1 MKSKKRSGLTHAG
14 ATLMLAALLPGCA
27 GTGPTGQVA
36 SVPANVPAIESN
48 VARQGYFYTGGR
60 YVGDSGREVMV
71 GQMYVE
77 VWVPREVRQPY
88 PIVFFHGA
96 SSTGTTWMQT
106 PDGRRGW
113 AHYFV
118 DQGYIVYITDQP
130 ARGRSAY
137 DVQHQGK
144 QIRAPAAGA
153 ERNSTATAEL
163 GSWPQAK
170 LHTQYP
176 GEGANRGRRG
186 NPVFDAGHARAVPYL
201 ASNAETQTLV
211 QNAAAALL
219 DRIGPA
225 ILVTHSQAGPFGW
238 LIADARPKLVKGI
251 VAVEPSGPPF
261 EGAVLSKGPARA
273 WGPTEIRITYD
284 PPVSDPKELQREK
297 QAKPDGPDL
306 VSCTLQAGTPR
317 TLPNLRGIPI
327 VIITGEASY
336 HAPYDHCTA
345 KYLAQAGVANEHVR
359 LEARGIHGNGHGIP
373 SELNNLVTAK
383 LVDDWLRAKVR

>member
-1 MKSKKRSGLTHAG
+1 MALTNI
-14 ATLMLAALLPGCA
+14 LAALAFAALLAGCA
-27 GTGPTGQVA
+27 GTSPTGKSA
-36 SVPANVPAIESN
+36 TVPAGVPAIESN
-48 VARQGYFYTGGR
+48 VARQGYFYVGGR
-60 YVGDSGREVMV
+60 YVGEPGREAMI

-88 PIVFFHGA
+88 PLVFFHGA

-113 AHYFV
+113 AHFFV
-118 DQGYIVYITDQP
+118 DQGYIVYI
-130 ARGRSAY
+130 RRSMYNA
-137 DVQHQGK
+137 QHQGK
-144 QIRAPAAGA
+144 QTFAVASNT
-153 ERNSTATAEL
+153 ERNNASPAEL

-176 GEGANRGRRG
+176 GEGPNRGKRG
-186 NPVFDAGHARAVPYL
+186 NPVFDAAYARTVAYL
-201 ASNAETQTLV
+201 ASNAETQQLV
-211 QNAAAALL
+211 QNAGAALL

-225 ILVTHSQAGPFGW
+225 VLVTHSQAGPFGW
-238 LIADARPKLVKGI
+238 LLADARPRLVRGI

-261 EGAVLSKGPARA
+261 EGAVLSKGPARP

-284 PPVSDPKELQREK
+284 PPVNDPKELRFEK
-297 QAKPDGPDL
+297 QTQPDGPNL
-306 VSCTLQAGTPR
+306 VLCSLQTGTPR
-317 TLPNLRGIPI
+317 TLPNLHGIPV

-345 KYLAQAGVANEHVR
+345 KYLAQAGVVNEHIR
-359 LEARGIHGNGHGIP
+359 LEARGIRGNAHGIP
-373 SELNNLVTAK
+373 SEMNNLGTAK